1 MKILK
6 IVLVCLLVA
15 GVLGGAVAGIIKL
28 TDDDAFD
35 KKEISSLAF
44 SVGGLDGTGAYMDTN
59 ASIYTKDAFE
69 CQGLNI
75 TLDFDNMIEYKVYF
89 YDQNNDF
96 VHTTGA
102 RTNAF
107 VDTEVPFFAKF
118 ARIVVIPTEDDV
130 VSILEVNKYAKQINV
145 SVNREQGFK
154 NFTEN
159 LFRVREEGATLDS
172 STGEISANEDVKNVV
187 SEYINISSYKEALL
201 VRLNGGVM
209 EAGGFRLHFYDL
221 NKTHL
226 GSVDMGSASE
236 CFVSS
241 DSFHY
246 YSFSFEMLDFDD
258 TAVFVSYSTYITDPV
273 EFYCR

>member
-6 IVLVCLLVA
+6 IVIICLLVA
-15 GVLGGAVAGIIKL
+15 GVLGGGVVGLIKL

-35 KKEISSLAF
+35 RKNISSLAF

-96 VHTTGA
+96 VHTTGT

-118 ARIVVIPTEDDV
+118 ARIVVTPTEDDV
-130 VSILEVNKYAKQINV
+130 VSTLEVNKYAKQINV
-145 SVNREQGFK
+145 SVNREQGYK
-154 NFTEN
+154 NYSEDIFVAGSKGLILSDSPLDGFTTITDE
-159 LFRVREEGATLDS
+159 
-172 STGEISANEDVKNVV
+172 STSRAISGFIDV
-187 SEYINISSYKEALL
+187 SSYKECVTVVLQDEFPSEHSVICVYSSL
-201 VRLNGGVM
+201 TSFT
-209 EAGGFRLHFYDL
+209 EA
-221 NKTHL
+221 
-226 GSVDMGSASE
+226 VDMDEFIVLDKTYSNGYRY
-236 CFVSS
+236 VS
-241 DSFHY
+241 FRIPEGAKYLRFTY
-246 YSFSFEMLDFDD
+246 Y
-258 TAVFVSYSTYITDPV
+258 TTDVPKL
-273 EFYCR
+273 YAR